1 MGTLVLMDGSY
12 ELNVGGLL
20 WYPGDSDD
28 ASLNPA
34 LNAAMLLT
42 RYAQI
47 ATTQD
52 KKTNYLVRPSPRS
65 RKALLITPF
74 QAFARSQLDYAL
86 GNNPMSGAPSTPEV

>member
-1 MGTLVLMDGSY
+1 MDDSR
-12 ELNVGGLL
+12 NDAGGLL

-47 ATTQD
+47 ATTPD
-52 KKTNYLVRPSPRS
+52 KKNNYLVRPTS
-65 RKALLITPF
+65 I
-74 QAFARSQLDYAL
+74 
-86 GNNPMSGAPSTPEV
+86 V

>member
-1 MGTLVLMDGSY
+1 MGDSR
-12 ELNVGGLL
+12 NDAGGLL
-20 WYPGDSDD
+20 WYHGDSDD

-52 KKTNYLVRPSPRS
+52 KKQNYLVRPASS
-65 RKALLITPF
+65 I
-74 QAFARSQLDYAL
+74 
-86 GNNPMSGAPSTPEV
+86 M

>member
-1 MGTLVLMDGSY
+1 MGASDSR
-12 ELNVGGLL
+12 NDVGGLL

-47 ATTQD
+47 ATTPD
-52 KKTNYLVRPSPRS
+52 KKKNYLVRPASS
-65 RKALLITPF
+65 I
-74 QAFARSQLDYAL
+74 
-86 GNNPMSGAPSTPEV
+86 M

>member
-1 MGTLVLMDGSY
+1 MRASSPLTDERSIDGLLTY
-12 ELNVGGLL
+12 GLTDVGGLL
-20 WYPGDSDD
+20 WYPGDSDE

-52 KKTNYLVRPSPRS
+52 KKTNYIVRPPSS
-65 RKALLITPF
+65 SIT
-74 QAFARSQLDYAL
+74 
-86 GNNPMSGAPSTPEV
+86 